1 MPLSDNL
8 FQNGGRMQVF
18 LAEHSGFCFGV
29 RRAVKMALAA
39 HNSNDDVCTYGE
51 LIHNPQIVQK
61 LEEEGISVCKDI
73 EHIKGK
79 KVVIRSHG
87 IAREDLELL
96 QAAGNE
102 IIDATCPYVKRAQEL
117 VSSVKDLPLLIM
129 GDPDH
134 PEVQALLSYGGKQTK
149 IIQPGEKPEFQNWE
163 TLCIVSQTT
172 QKLSNLQEL
181 VAQVLPH
188 ALELR
193 VFNTICNATTQRQEA
208 ALQLAKN
215 SDLMIVI
222 GGKHSANTRVL
233 QELCQQVTRSFHIE
247 TAAELTPELLN
258 DAQVIGL
265 AAGASTPEEIIVE
278 VYNQIFRIKG
288 EPHSVQQIE
297 EIPVYK
303 EESC

>member
-1 MPLSDNL
+1 
-8 FQNGGRMQVF
+8 MQVF

-29 RRAVKMALAA
+29 RRAVKMAMEAL
-39 HNSNDDVCTYGE
+39 NSGGEVCTYGE

-61 LEEEGISVCKDI
+61 LEQEGISVCYDI
-73 EHIKGK
+73 KKFKGK

-87 IAREDLELL
+87 IAREDLEILK
-96 QAAGNE
+96 ANGNI

-117 VSSVKDLPLLIM
+117 VSSVKELPILIM

-134 PEVQALLSYGGKQTK
+134 PEVQALLSYGGKQTR
-149 IIQPGEKPEFQNWE
+149 IIKPGEKPEFQNWE

-188 ALELR
+188 TLELR

-233 QELCQQVTRSFHIE
+233 QELCKQVTSSFHIE
-247 TAAELTPELLN
+247 TAAELTPDLLN
-258 DAQVIGL
+258 GAQNIGL
-265 AAGASTPEEIIVE
+265 AAGASTPENIIVE

-288 EPHSVQQIE
+288 EPQSVQQIE

>member
-1 MPLSDNL
+1 MEALNS
-8 FQNGGRMQVF
+8 GG
-18 LAEHSGFCFGV
+18 E
-29 RRAVKMALAA
+29 
-39 HNSNDDVCTYGE
+39 VCTYGE

-61 LEEEGISVCKDI
+61 LEQEGISVCYDIKNLKD
-73 EHIKGK
+73 K

-87 IAREDLELL
+87 IAREDLEILK
-96 QAAGNE
+96 ANGNI

-117 VSSVKDLPLLIM
+117 VSSVKELPILIM

-134 PEVQALLSYGGKQTK
+134 PEVQALLSYGGKQTR
-149 IIQPGEKPEFQNWE
+149 IIKPGEKPESQMWE

-188 ALELR
+188 TLELR

-233 QELCQQVTRSFHIE
+233 QELCKQVTSSFHIE
-247 TAAELTPELLN
+247 TAAELTPDLLN
-258 DAQVIGL
+258 GAQNIGL
-265 AAGASTPEEIIVE
+265 AAGASTPENIIVE

-288 EPHSVQQIE
+288 EPQSVQQIE

>member
-1 MPLSDNL
+1 
-8 FQNGGRMQVF
+8 MQVF

-29 RRAVKMALAA
+29 RRAVKMAMEAL
-39 HNSNDDVCTYGE
+39 NSGGEVCTYGE

-61 LEEEGISVCKDI
+61 LEQEGISVCYDI
-73 EHIKGK
+73 KKFKGK

-87 IAREDLELL
+87 IAREDLEILK
-96 QAAGNE
+96 ANGNI

-117 VSSVKDLPLLIM
+117 VSSVKELPILIM

-134 PEVQALLSYGGKQTK
+134 PEVQALLSYGGKQTR
-149 IIQPGEKPEFQNWE
+149 IIKPGEKPESQMWE

-188 ALELR
+188 TLELR

-222 GGKHSANTRVL
+222 GGKHSANTQVL
-233 QELCQQVTRSFHIE
+233 QELCKQVTSSFHIE
-247 TAAELTPELLN
+247 TAAELTPDLLN
-258 DAQVIGL
+258 GAQNIGL
-265 AAGASTPEEIIVE
+265 AAGASTPENIIVE

-288 EPHSVQQIE
+288 EPQSVQQIE

>member
-1 MPLSDNL
+1 
-8 FQNGGRMQVF
+8 MQVF

-29 RRAVKMALAA
+29 RRAVKMAMEAL
-39 HNSNDDVCTYGE
+39 NSGGEVCTYGE

-61 LEEEGISVCKDI
+61 LEQEGISVCYDIKNLKD
-73 EHIKGK
+73 K

-87 IAREDLELL
+87 IAREDLEILK
-96 QAAGNE
+96 ANGNI

-117 VSSVKDLPLLIM
+117 VFSVKELPILIM

-134 PEVQALLSYGGKQTK
+134 PEVQALLSYGGKQTR
-149 IIQPGEKPEFQNWE
+149 IIKPGEKPESQMWE

-188 ALELR
+188 TLELR

-233 QELCQQVTRSFHIE
+233 QELCKQVTSSFHIE
-247 TAAELTPELLN
+247 TAAELTPDLLN
-258 DAQVIGL
+258 GAQNIGL
-265 AAGASTPEEIIVE
+265 AAGASTPENIIVE

-288 EPHSVQQIE
+288 EPQSVQQIE